1 MLASSWVCALALPL
15 IKTILYIGQNRLFFA
30 VVNYAHRAIGENR
43 FYFGEI
49 LPCLVEQTKLNL
61 SRWKMI
67 VNDRLIIYQV
77 RHEKSKS

>member
-61 SRWKMI
+61 SRSKMI

>member
-1 MLASSWVCALALPL
+1 MLASSWVCALAL

>member
-61 SRWKMI
+61 SR
-67 VNDRLIIYQV
+67 
-77 RHEKSKS
+77 